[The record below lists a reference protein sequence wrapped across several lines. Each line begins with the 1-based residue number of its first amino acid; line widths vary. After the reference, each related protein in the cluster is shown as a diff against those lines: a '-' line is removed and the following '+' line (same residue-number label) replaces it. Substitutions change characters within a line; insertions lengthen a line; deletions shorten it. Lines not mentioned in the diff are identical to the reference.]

1 MSEALVALAVL
12 FAVAGFVIYGV
23 HPAHK
28 SPELGLVMIA
38 VAAVFSIGA
47 GAWAISEQSRN

>member
-12 FAVAGFVIYGV
+12 FSVAGFVIYGV
-23 HPAHK
+23 QPAYK

-38 VAAVFSIGA
+38 VAAVFAIGA
-47 GAWAISEQSRN
+47 GALAISERR